1 MAGYLNSH
9 MAEFWF
15 LLGFIL
21 LAIELVAFGMASGVL
36 LFAGIGALITGGL
49 LALGILPETWIAG
62 IASLGV
68 SSSISAVL
76 LWKPLKSIQDNSNVD
91 HTPTSDLIG
100 YKFRLDQDVTTTA
113 PGRTQYSGIEWKVEI
128 ALDAG
133 VDAIAAGEIVEVSSV
148 DAGLFRVKLSS

>member
-1 MAGYLNSH
+1 MAEYLNTH

-49 LALGILPETWIAG
+49 FALGILPETWLAG
-62 IASLGV
+62 IASLGIC
-68 SSSISAVL
+68 SSVSAVA
-76 LWKPLKSIQDNSNVD
+76 LWKPFKKIQDNSSVD
-91 HTPTSDLIG
+91 HSPTSDLIG
-100 YKFRLDQDVTTTA
+100 LKFRLDDGITTTT
-113 PGRTQYSGIEWKVEI
+113 PGKTRYSGIEWKVEI

-133 VDAIAAGEIVEVSSV
+133 VDSIAAGEIVEVTSV
-148 DAGLFRVKLSS
+148 DAGLFRIKPTD

>member
-1 MAGYLNSH
+1 MIGYINTN

-49 LALGILPETWIAG
+49 FALGIVPETWIAG
-62 IASLGV
+62 IASFGIT
-68 SSSISAVL
+68 SSISAVV
-76 LWKPLKSIQDNSNVD
+76 LWKPFKNIQNNSSVD

-100 YKFRLDQDVTTTA
+100 YKFRLDEDITTTS
-113 PGRTQYSGIEWKVEI
+113 PGRTHYSGIEWKVEI

-133 VDAIAAGEIVEVSSV
+133 VDAIAAGEVVEVTSV
-148 DAGLFRVKLSS
+148 DAGLFRVRLSK